1 MATLATEKG
10 SPTLLEDLRPME
22 YWGYDSAGI
31 ATFDDR
37 FITKKETGKIKELE
51 QKLRFDQLEG
61 TIGIGH
67 TR

>member
-1 MATLATEKG
+1 
-10 SPTLLEDLRPME
+10 ME